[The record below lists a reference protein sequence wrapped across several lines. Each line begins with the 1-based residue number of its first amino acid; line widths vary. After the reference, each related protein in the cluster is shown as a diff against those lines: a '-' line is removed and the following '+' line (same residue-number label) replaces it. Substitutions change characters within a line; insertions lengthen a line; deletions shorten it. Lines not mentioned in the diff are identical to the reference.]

1 MQGCLK
7 VSQPAA
13 LLDGEVSWPAD
24 EGLAGPP
31 HAQRAPGGRPSS
43 LTWQT
48 DSFPAPPTGTERVT
62 KAADSPIPCKLHSLL
77 KAPKSVLIYPVW
89 VQF

>member
-7 VSQPAA
+7 VSQPMAS
-13 LLDGEVSWPAD
+13 LDGEVCWPAD
-24 EGLAGPP
+24 KGLADPP
-31 HAQRAPGGRPSS
+31 HARGGPGGRPSS
-43 LTWQT
+43 LAWQT

-62 KAADSPIPCKLHSLL
+62 KAANSPIPCEPHSFL
-77 KAPKSVLIYPVW
+77 KALKSVLIYPVW